1 MEITKHNFKDNDR
14 HNILI
19 NKYLTNKINKNEL
32 IELVDLLLL
41 GLNYNLQQIKKFK
54 YNNLL

>member
-1 MEITKHNFKDNDR
+1 MEINKRID
-14 HNILI
+14 ILI
-19 NKYLTNKINKNEL
+19 NKYLTNKINKKEL

-41 GLNYNLQQIKKFK
+41 GLNHNLQQIKKFK

>member
-1 MEITKHNFKDNDR
+1 MEINKRID
-14 HNILI
+14 ILI
-19 NKYLTNKINKNEL
+19 NKYLTNKINKKEL